1 MKKVNNIEENNGL
14 FNKGIKVVKTIG
26 IGGIIVLALLNV
38 KEANEALSN
47 KKIENSMAKTTS
59 EMQEKETNENIDTY
73 EYPRINYDRASDL
86 YNKIREY
93 KTKYGED
100 FAKDINSEEDII
112 SLIAFVNSFNEI
124 YSYEEITSE
133 IGSRE
138 EFESIIYDY
147 YGSCIK
153 CGIKPNLS
161 DIFNNSYCRSVLS
174 DTENLMYQ
182 SITNKDTVSIENYLR
197 CINDYCNFYQKEKAI
212 DLTSKVNAPLI
223 DIIDMQLIAVYDNN
237 VGNIWDIYRIYTTKD
252 LYSETEEICPQALI
266 DTLNKEREQTLE
278 VVLTNIDK
286 QCSSIKKTL
295 SK

>member
-1 MKKVNNIEENNGL
+1 MKRVKNIEENNSL
-14 FNKGIKVVKTIG
+14 VNKGIKVVKKLG

-47 KKIENSMAKTTS
+47 KKQENSMAKTTS
-59 EMQEKETNENIDTY
+59 EIQEKETNENIDTY

-93 KTKYGED
+93 KTKYGEN

-112 SLIAFVNSFNEI
+112 SLIAFVNSFNEMNR
-124 YSYEEITSE
+124 YEENTSE

-147 YGSCIK
+147 YSSCIK

-182 SITNKDTVSIENYLR
+182 AMTNKDAGSVENYLR

-212 DLTSKVNAPLI
+212 DLSSKVNAPLI

-252 LYSETEEICPQALI
+252 LYPETEEICPQALI
-266 DTLNKEREQTLE
+266 DTLNKERNQTLE
-278 VVLTNIDK
+278 VVLTNIDN

>member
-1 MKKVNNIEENNGL
+1 MKRVKNVEENNSL
-14 FNKGIKVVKTIG
+14 VNKGIKVVKKIG

-47 KKIENSMAKTTS
+47 KKQENSMAKTTS
-59 EMQEKETNENIDTY
+59 EILKKETNENIDTY

-93 KTKYGED
+93 KTTYGEN

-112 SLIAFVNSFNEI
+112 SLIAFVNSFNEM
-124 YSYEEITSE
+124 YRYEDNTSE

-147 YGSCIK
+147 YSSCIK

-182 SITNKDTVSIENYLR
+182 AMTNKDAGSVENYLR

-212 DLTSKVNAPLI
+212 DLSSKVNAPLI

-252 LYSETEEICPQALI
+252 LYPETEEICPQALI
-266 DTLNKEREQTLE
+266 DTLNKERNQTLE
-278 VVLTNIDK
+278 VVLTNIDN

>member
-1 MKKVNNIEENNGL
+1 MKRVKNVEENNSL
-14 FNKGIKVVKTIG
+14 VNKGIKVVKKLG

-47 KKIENSMAKTTS
+47 KKQENSMAKTTS

-73 EYPRINYDRASDL
+73 EYPRINYDSASDL

-93 KTKYGED
+93 KTKYGEN

-112 SLIAFVNSFNEI
+112 SLIAFVNSFNEM
-124 YSYEEITSE
+124 YSYEENTSE

-147 YGSCIK
+147 YSSCIK

-182 SITNKDTVSIENYLR
+182 AMTNKDAGNVENYLR

-212 DLTSKVNAPLI
+212 DLSSKVNAPLI

-252 LYSETEEICPQALI
+252 LYPETEEICPQALI
-266 DTLNKEREQTLE
+266 DTLNKERNQTLE
-278 VVLTNIDK
+278 VVLTNIDN